1 MPIYASVHCTLC
13 MSAFIMFVQLEN
25 QFHFV
30 NVVHL
35 KGSTILQ
42 CTFSLL
48 FCFSVGVVSLF
59 ILVPFYFNLSKLP
72 FTYTHRLT
80 WWMCTLYV
88 PALKFSIRFISE
100 GKKAMQ
106 SPCQKNVE
114 HRTKVSKM
122 QCVWVRKYHF
132 EFSSMCDN
140 IAPYQDN
147 WASTKSQMKARRLVG
162 VECKPDSEWL
172 MLLPSSE

>member
-1 MPIYASVHCTLC
+1 MHECIHYVCSIGKSISLCECCPPKRIDNSSMHFFSVVLFFGWCCFIIYFGSILFHSLEA
-13 MSAFIMFVQLEN
+13 SAFVYMHTQIDMMDV
-25 QFHFV
+25 
-30 NVVHL
+30 
-35 KGSTILQ
+35 
-42 CTFSLL
+42 
-48 FCFSVGVVSLF
+48 
-59 ILVPFYFNLSKLP
+59 
-72 FTYTHRLT
+72 
-80 WWMCTLYV
+80 YV

-162 VECKPDSEWL
+162 VECKPDFEWL
-172 MLLPSSE
+172 MLLPSSK